1 MQIFKSIKYQSST
14 VVETEILPIAQMS
27 LFDILTAWFIWKKR
41 LHVIY
46 ILLCIILTF
55 K

>member
-27 LFDILTAWFIWKKR
+27 LFDILTAWFIWKKDYM
-41 LHVIY
+41 LFVFSY
-46 ILLCIILTF
+46 ALS
-55 K
+55 